1 MTVKTFPLRIFGVIV
16 LLAVALTLVADFLA
30 SKWEREQQ
38 INDVTQRLASLRA
51 NLEFELYT
59 NIELMRG
66 VSAYVSLNPELGQD
80 EFSQFVGGLLAQRN
94 SIINIGGAKDFVVQ
108 MIYPIEGNEKA
119 RGIDYRDIPAQRD
132 SVFKAISVRK
142 TILDGPVNLVQGG
155 VGLIARLPVFVGD
168 ETWGVI
174 SVVLDYDSVIVRA
187 GLTEEHGL
195 NLVLKKTTDQGS
207 VIRIFEKNVSA
218 ELERPVTL
226 PVKLPYGQWQ
236 LEAEPATG
244 WTETHFHPVSWF
256 IALLCTTI
264 AIYVAQLRENN
275 RALLRKSFQALRRS
289 EEKFRQF
296 FSSHA
301 VVMLILDEQ
310 GNIVDANEAA
320 GKFYGYDVSQLVSM
334 RMQQIDQSDDDT
346 VKDNIQ
352 QAFMRASSRFV
363 RKHQLAD
370 GSIKNVEAFS
380 TPVDIAERPFLF
392 TLIIDITET
401 LEYQARWE
409 LSQHVFNHSLEG
421 IIVTDAE
428 QHIVSVNP
436 AFSVITGYSEAE
448 IIGQKP
454 SVLASGIHPP
464 SFFKKMFQALD
475 TDGFWRGEIW
485 NKRKSG
491 TVFPELLSISV
502 VRGEQ
507 NDVNYYVAVFSDI
520 TQIKQSEEKLERLA
534 HYDSLTGL
542 PNRVQFKLHLHHA
555 VCRAERHEASC
566 ALLFLDLDRFKVVN
580 DSLGH
585 IAGDE
590 LLSKV
595 TERLAS
601 RLRKSDILARMGGDE
616 FVLLIEE
623 YHHQSE
629 LVTLASNLTQE
640 LNKPFYLSGDHE
652 VNVGVSIGIA
662 RFPQDA
668 NNADDLLVRADAAM
682 YRSKKTGGANFA
694 FYTQDI
700 LVEANNRLTI
710 AAELKRA
717 VAEGEL
723 ELYLQPQF
731 DIVNQCVVGAEALL
745 RWNHPVKGFL
755 TPADF
760 IHIAEQTRSI
770 RFVTQWLVKEVFSI
784 VERWQA
790 HGHDLFLSF
799 NVSALDLSDFELV
812 DAMHNT
818 ARQHNVD
825 AKRIELEIVES
836 AIIENFQSASNILNT
851 LRETGFSVAI
861 DDFGTGYSS
870 LAYLDKLP
878 VDKLKID
885 REFTGKL
892 GADDQGGVVKSV
904 IDLAANF
911 GLRVIAEGVE
921 TPEQEMHLQRLGCA
935 RAQGYYYSKPIPV
948 SQFDKTFLQLSRV

>member
-66 VSAYVSLNPELGQD
+66 VSAYVSLNPELEQD

-256 IALLCTTI
+256 IALLCTAI

-334 RMQQIDQSDDDT
+334 RMQQIDQSNDDT

-475 TDGFWRGEIW
+475 ADGFWRGEIW

>member
-16 LLAVALTLVADFLA
+16 LLAISLTLVADFLA

-66 VSAYVSLNPELGQD
+66 VSAYVSLNPDLDQD
-80 EFSQFVGGLLAQRN
+80 EFSQFVSGLLAQRN
-94 SIINIGGAKDFVVQ
+94 SVINIGGAKDFVVQ

-132 SVFKAISVRK
+132 SVFKAISVKK
-142 TILDGPVNLVQGG
+142 TILDGPVNLVQEG

-174 SVVLDYDSVIVRA
+174 SVVLDYDSVIERA

-195 NLVLKKTTDQGS
+195 NLVLKKTTDEGG

-244 WTETHFHPVSWF
+244 WTETHFHPAAWF
-256 IALLCTTI
+256 IALLCTAI

-275 RALLRKSFQALRRS
+275 RTLLRKSFQALRRS

-334 RMQQIDQSDDDT
+334 RMQQIDQSNDDT
-346 VKDNIQ
+346 VIGNIKD
-352 QAFMRASSRFV
+352 AFMRSSSRFV
-363 RKHQLAD
+363 RKHQIAD
-370 GSIKNVEAFS
+370 GTVKDVEAFS

-421 IIVTDAE
+421 IMVTDAE
-428 QHIVSVNP
+428 KSIISVNP
-436 AFSVITGYSEAE
+436 AFNVITGYKESE

-454 SVLASGIHPP
+454 SMLSSGVHPP
-464 SFFKKMFQALD
+464 AFYKKMFEALD
-475 TDGFWRGEIW
+475 SEGVWRGEIW
-485 NKRKSG
+485 NKRKNG
-491 TVFPELLSISV
+491 NVFPELLSISV
-502 VRGEQ
+502 VRDLDDQ
-507 NDVNYYVAVFSDI
+507 VSYYVAVFSDI

-534 HYDSLTGL
+534 HYDSLTEL

-555 VCRAERHEASC
+555 VCRAERNKSSC

-590 LLSKV
+590 LLVNV
-595 TERLAS
+595 TKRLTS
-601 RLRKSDILARMGGDE
+601 RLRQSDILARMGGDE
-616 FVLLIEE
+616 FVLLVED
-623 YHHQSE
+623 YQTQSE
-629 LVTLASNLTQE
+629 LMTIASNLNQE
-640 LNKPFYLSGDHE
+640 LSKPFYLTGDHE

-662 RFPQDA
+662 LFPQDA
-668 NNADDLLVRADAAM
+668 DNADDLLVRADAAM
-682 YRSKKTGGANFA
+682 YRAKKIGGANFG

-818 ARQHNVD
+818 ARQHKVD

-851 LRETGFSVAI
+851 LREAGFSVAI

>member
-66 VSAYVSLNPELGQD
+66 VSAYVSLNPELEQD

-207 VIRIFEKNVSA
+207 VIRIFEKNVST

-256 IALLCTTI
+256 IALLCTAI

-334 RMQQIDQSDDDT
+334 RMQQIDQSNDDT

-475 TDGFWRGEIW
+475 ADGFWRGEI
-485 NKRKSG
+485 
-491 TVFPELLSISV
+491 
-502 VRGEQ
+502 
-507 NDVNYYVAVFSDI
+507 
-520 TQIKQSEEKLERLA
+520 LA
-534 HYDSLTGL
+534 TG
-542 PNRVQFKLHLHHA
+542 
-555 VCRAERHEASC
+555 
-566 ALLFLDLDRFKVVN
+566 
-580 DSLGH
+580 
-585 IAGDE
+585 
-590 LLSKV
+590 
-595 TERLAS
+595 
-601 RLRKSDILARMGGDE
+601 
-616 FVLLIEE
+616 
-623 YHHQSE
+623 
-629 LVTLASNLTQE
+629 
-640 LNKPFYLSGDHE
+640 
-652 VNVGVSIGIA
+652 
-662 RFPQDA
+662 
-668 NNADDLLVRADAAM
+668 
-682 YRSKKTGGANFA
+682 
-694 FYTQDI
+694 
-700 LVEANNRLTI
+700 
-710 AAELKRA
+710 
-717 VAEGEL
+717 
-723 ELYLQPQF
+723 
-731 DIVNQCVVGAEALL
+731 
-745 RWNHPVKGFL
+745 
-755 TPADF
+755 
-760 IHIAEQTRSI
+760 
-770 RFVTQWLVKEVFSI
+770 
-784 VERWQA
+784 
-790 HGHDLFLSF
+790 
-799 NVSALDLSDFELV
+799 
-812 DAMHNT
+812 
-818 ARQHNVD
+818 
-825 AKRIELEIVES
+825 
-836 AIIENFQSASNILNT
+836 
-851 LRETGFSVAI
+851 
-861 DDFGTGYSS
+861 
-870 LAYLDKLP
+870 
-878 VDKLKID
+878 
-885 REFTGKL
+885 
-892 GADDQGGVVKSV
+892 
-904 IDLAANF
+904 
-911 GLRVIAEGVE
+911 
-921 TPEQEMHLQRLGCA
+921 
-935 RAQGYYYSKPIPV
+935 
-948 SQFDKTFLQLSRV
+948 

>member
-66 VSAYVSLNPELGQD
+66 VSAYVSLNPELEQD

-132 SVFKAISVRK
+132 SVFKAISVKK

-174 SVVLDYDSVIVRA
+174 SVVLDYDSVIERA

-195 NLVLKKTTDQGS
+195 NLVLKKTTNQGG
-207 VIRIFEKNVSA
+207 VIGIFQKTTSA

-244 WTETHFHPVSWF
+244 WTKTHFHPVSWF
-256 IALLCTTI
+256 IALLCTAI
-264 AIYVAQLRENN
+264 AFYVAQLRENN

-334 RMQQIDQSDDDT
+334 RMQQIDQSNDDT

-436 AFSVITGYSEAE
+436 AFSVITGYSEEE

-454 SVLASGIHPP
+454 NVLSSGIHPP
-464 SFFKKMFQALD
+464 SFFRKMFQALD
-475 TDGFWRGEIW
+475 ADGFWRGEIW

-682 YRSKKTGGANFA
+682 YRIS
-694 FYTQDI
+694 I
-700 LVEANNRLTI
+700 L
-710 AAELKRA
+710 
-717 VAEGEL
+717 
-723 ELYLQPQF
+723 YM
-731 DIVNQCVVGAEALL
+731 
-745 RWNHPVKGFL
+745 
-755 TPADF
+755 
-760 IHIAEQTRSI
+760 S
-770 RFVTQWLVKEVFSI
+770 
-784 VERWQA
+784 
-790 HGHDLFLSF
+790 
-799 NVSALDLSDFELV
+799 
-812 DAMHNT
+812 
-818 ARQHNVD
+818 
-825 AKRIELEIVES
+825 
-836 AIIENFQSASNILNT
+836 
-851 LRETGFSVAI
+851 
-861 DDFGTGYSS
+861 
-870 LAYLDKLP
+870 
-878 VDKLKID
+878 
-885 REFTGKL
+885 
-892 GADDQGGVVKSV
+892 
-904 IDLAANF
+904 
-911 GLRVIAEGVE
+911 
-921 TPEQEMHLQRLGCA
+921 
-935 RAQGYYYSKPIPV
+935 
-948 SQFDKTFLQLSRV
+948 

>member
-1 MTVKTFPLRIFGVIV
+1 MIIKTFPLRAFAIIS
-16 LLAVALTLVADFLA
+16 LLAVALSLLADFLA

-59 NIELMRG
+59 NVELMRG
-66 VSAYVSLNPELGQD
+66 VSAYVALNPNLSQK
-80 EFSQFVGGLLAQRN
+80 EFSQFVSGLLAQRN
-94 SIINIGGAKDFVVQ
+94 SIINIGGARDFVVR
-108 MIYPIEGNEKA
+108 MIYPVEGNQKA
-119 RGIDYRDIPAQRD
+119 LGIDYRDIPAQRE
-132 SVFKAISVRK
+132 SVFKAIAVRK
-142 TILDGPVNLVQGG
+142 TILDGPVELVQGG

-174 SVVLDYDSVIVRA
+174 SVVLDYEKVIEGA
-187 GLTEEHGL
+187 GLSKDASL
-195 NLVLKKTTDQGS
+195 NVVLKKSTDNGNTTA
-207 VIRIFEKNVSA
+207 IFASSAGAGLVEPVS
-218 ELERPVTL
+218 L
-226 PVKLPYGQWQ
+226 PVKLPYGEWFI
-236 LEAEPATG
+236 EAEPADG
-244 WTETHFHPVSWF
+244 WTGTHFHPIFWF
-256 IALLCTTI
+256 IATLLTLI
-264 AIYVAQLRENN
+264 AFYVAQLRQNN
-275 RALLRKSFQALRRS
+275 RSLHLQSFQALRRS

-310 GNIVDANEAA
+310 GNIIDANEAA
-320 GKFYGYDVSQLVSM
+320 GKYYGYPVSELVCM

-346 VKDNIQ
+346 VKGNIQ
-352 QAFMRASSRFV
+352 RAFMRASSRFV
-363 RKHQLAD
+363 RKHRLAD
-370 GSIKNVEAFS
+370 GSVRHIEAFS
-380 TPVDIAERPFLF
+380 TPVEIAERPFLF
-392 TLIIDITET
+392 TLIIDITER

-421 IIVTDAE
+421 IMVTDAH

-436 AFSVITGYSEAE
+436 AFSAITGYSEQE

-454 SVLASGIHPP
+454 SILSSGIHPP
-464 SFFKKMFQALD
+464 AFFKKMFQELNAE
-475 TDGFWRGEIW
+475 GFWRGEIW

-502 VRGEQ
+502 VKDNDEQ
-507 NDVNYYVAVFSDI
+507 INYFVAVFSDI
-520 TQIKQSEEKLERLA
+520 THIKQSEEKLERLA

-555 VCRAERHEASC
+555 VCRAERNKSSC

-590 LLSKV
+590 LLIKV
-595 TERLAS
+595 TERLTS
-601 RLRKSDILARMGGDE
+601 RLRHSDILARMGGDE
-616 FVLLIEE
+616 FVLLIEDYRE
-623 YHHQSE
+623 QSE

-640 LNKPFYLSGDHE
+640 LSKPFYLSDEHE

-717 VAEGEL
+717 VAENEL
-723 ELYLQPQF
+723 ELFLQPQF
-731 DIVNQCVVGAEALL
+731 DIKHQRIIGAEALL

-760 IHIAEQTRSI
+760 IQIAEQTRSI
-770 RFVTQWLVKEVFSI
+770 RYVTKWLVKEVFSI
-784 VERWQA
+784 VERWQSQ
-790 HGHDLFLSF
+790 GHDLFLSF

-812 DAMHNT
+812 DAMNT
-818 ARQHNVD
+818 AARQHKVD
-825 AKRIELEIVES
+825 ASRVELEIVES
-836 AIIENFQSASNILNT
+836 AIIENFQSARNILQS
-851 LRETGFSVAI
+851 LREAGFSVAI

-878 VDKLKID
+878 IDKLKID

-892 GADDQGGVVKSV
+892 NTDTQGAVVKSI

-911 GLRVIAEGVE
+911 GMSVVAEGVE
-921 TPEQEMHLQRLGCA
+921 TQMQEAQLQQLGCTWV
-935 RAQGYYYSKPIPV
+935 QGYYYSKPIPLA
-948 SQFDKTFLQLSRV
+948 QFESKYLQHSRV

>member
-66 VSAYVSLNPELGQD
+66 VSAYVSLNPELEQD

-310 GNIVDANEAA
+310 GNIIDANEAA

-818 ARQHNVD
+818 ARQHKVD

-851 LRETGFSVAI
+851 LREAGFSVAI